1 MTTHTTPAPQAPA
14 APHIDQVRTALLG
27 ILQDLHQR
35 KDPADLDRAKAMAT
49 VGSVLVDTAR
59 VENEY
64 LKLTGQ
70 DRSSF
75 MERVD
80 SDGGQLG
87 LGLVP
92 GQPTAHNPFPVSA
105 RHLLGE

>member
-1 MTTHTTPAPQAPA
+1 MITPENTPA

-27 ILQDLHQR
+27 ILNDLHQR
-35 KDPADLDRAKAMAT
+35 KDPADIDRAKAMAA

-64 LKLTGQ
+64 IKLTGQ
-70 DRSSF
+70 ERSNF
-75 MERVD
+75 MESSGGD
-80 SDGGQLG
+80 DGQLG
-87 LGLVP
+87 LGFAP